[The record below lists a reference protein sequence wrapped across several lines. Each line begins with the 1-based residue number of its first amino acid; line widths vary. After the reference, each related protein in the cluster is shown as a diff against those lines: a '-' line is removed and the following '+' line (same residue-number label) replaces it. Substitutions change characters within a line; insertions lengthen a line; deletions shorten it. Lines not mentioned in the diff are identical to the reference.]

1 MINPFAYFDSLS
13 ICRRL
18 QNTLGNVAIAEI
30 YLFAY
35 LSCLLSLYKKLPASS
50 WEYQFSITKEGYPY
64 SIALDT
70 SVQDHINNGLLIGK
84 EYYLELT
91 ESGKEVYNQLRTL
104 ELNYCREPFI
114 EGACSTILA
123 MPVGIIR
130 KSLSQESVIK
140 SALELS
146 QSRMLLTDAEQGV
159 IYEQF
164 STLSS
169 VIGMEVKE
177 LIVPALVWL
186 KCLSEQE
193 DFESGSQT
201 IDIPRS

>member
-18 QNTLGNVAIAEI
+18 QNTLGNAAIAEI

-64 SIALDT
+64 STALDT

-91 ESGKEVYNQLRTL
+91 ESGKEVHNQLCTL
-104 ELNYCREPFI
+104 ELNYWREPFI

-146 QSRMLLTDAEQGV
+146 QSRMLLTDAEQGI

>member
-18 QNTLGNVAIAEI
+18 QDTLGNTAIAEI

-35 LSCLLSLYKKLPASS
+35 LACLLSLYKKLPASS

-64 SIALDT
+64 SVALDT
-70 SVQDHINNGLLIGK
+70 SVQDHINSGLLDSK
-84 EYYLELT
+84 EYYVELT
-91 ESGKEVYNQLRTL
+91 ESGDEVYNQLRTL
-104 ELNYCREPFI
+104 ELNNWREPFI

-123 MPVGIIR
+123 MPIGIIR
-130 KSLSQESVIK
+130 KSLSQEPEIK

-146 QSRMLLTDAEQGV
+146 QSRMLLTNAEQSI

-169 VIGMEVKE
+169 VIGIEVRE

-193 DFESGSQT
+193 GFKSGSQA
-201 IDIPRS
+201 IDISRS